1 MPFFTPTAAAL
12 SWALVSP
19 QARPPAPA
27 PLTADQII
35 EKSIEATGGRD
46 ALAKMT
52 STVSKGVMQ
61 IAGRE
66 EHSIIEFYAKAPDK
80 RLIVTNIEGFGETR
94 QGFDGIVAWRQD
106 PTGAVFEL
114 KGADLAAAR
123 AEAAFNPMLQWR
135 YFYQSAVLK
144 GKTRIGGRDAWA
156 IVFAGKNSPPAVRY
170 YDAET
175 WLLVRQDLKVETAGG
190 LLDATVTLSD
200 YRDAGGGVQA
210 PFTMK
215 QTIPRIGE
223 ITIRMSE
230 IRNNAE
236 LDDAIFSKP
245 SPPTAERK
253 Q

>member
-1 MPFFTPTAAAL
+1 MPFTLTAAAL
-12 SWALVSP
+12 LWALASP

-35 EKSIEATGGRD
+35 EKSIEATGGRA

-52 STVSKGVMQ
+52 STVSKGFMQ

-66 EHSIIEFYAKAPDK
+66 ERSIMEFYAKAPDK
-80 RLIVTNIEGFGETR
+80 RLVVTNIEGFGETR
-94 QGFDGIVAWRQD
+94 QGFDGSVAWRQD
-106 PTGAVFEL
+106 PTGAVTEL
-114 KGADLAAAR
+114 KGADLAAVR

-135 YFYQSAVLK
+135 DVYRSAVLK

-156 IVFAGKNSPPAVRY
+156 IVFTEKNGPPAVRY

-175 WLLVRQDLKVETAGG
+175 WLLVRQAVKVKTPRG
-190 LLDATVTLSD
+190 LIDVIVDLSD
-200 YRDAGGGVQA
+200 YRDAGGGVKA

-215 QTIPRIGE
+215 QTTPGIGD

-245 SPPTAERK
+245 APPHEK
-253 Q
+253 